1 MTSSSETNLKKN
13 ASLKQKNAQTM
24 SPVAKNKRLAVIRKQ
39 NDSCMLN
46 CLQECIDTC
55 DTESEWESDFSKDIS
70 DYDSSDSDLAPLKYF
85 YSTVVS
91 KK

>member
-1 MTSSSETNLKKN
+1 
-13 ASLKQKNAQTM
+13 
-24 SPVAKNKRLAVIRKQ
+24 
-39 NDSCMLN
+39 MLN
-46 CLQECIDTC
+46 YLQECIDTC

-70 DYDSSDSDLAPLKYF
+70 DYDSLDSDLAPLKYF